1 MDLIYLD
8 HNATTP
14 LDPEAFEAMRPWF
27 TESFGNASSAYALG
41 HLSDG
46 AVVAARGVGL
56 GRAVEPQPTPA
67 LAVEGV
73 AATGKAWSI

>member
-27 TESFGNASSAYALG
+27 TERFGNASAAYALG
-41 HLSDG
+41 
-46 AVVAARGVGL
+46 
-56 GRAVEPQPTPA
+56 
-67 LAVEGV
+67 
-73 AATGKAWSI
+73 

>member
-1 MDLIYLD
+1 MWLNCGDVVSMDLIYLD

-27 TESFGNASSAYALG
+27 MERLGNASAAYALG

-46 AVVAARGVGL
+46 AVVAAREQGVG
-56 GRAVEPQPTPA
+56 EI
-67 LAVEGV
+67 
-73 AATGKAWSI
+73 SILKVRE